1 MPFTILHIAACLCLT
16 AASLFWLLK
25 HERKE
30 NAHQFLFPFI
40 LAAGILGSVLL
51 YLRVMELFIVDY
63 SGALY
68 ETDGASPPGHGLH
81 RTILQASLGLLCL
94 PLAGIFPGVGRRP
107 LLMGGIG
114 LLAIIPTLL

>member
-1 MPFTILHIAACLCLT
+1 MPLTILHIAACLCLT

-68 ETDGASPPGHGLH
+68 ETDGHHLRATGCIGPSCKQVSVCCVFH
-81 RTILQASLGLLCL
+81 SLVSFQV
-94 PLAGIFPGVGRRP
+94 LAAAPC
-107 LLMGGIG
+107 
-114 LLAIIPTLL
+114 